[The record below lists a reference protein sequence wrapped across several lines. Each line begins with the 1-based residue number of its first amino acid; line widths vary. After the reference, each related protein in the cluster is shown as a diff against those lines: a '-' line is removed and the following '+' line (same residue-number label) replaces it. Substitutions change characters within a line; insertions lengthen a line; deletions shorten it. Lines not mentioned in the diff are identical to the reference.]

1 MFEAV
6 PNISE
11 GRDETT
17 IRAVADA
24 IVATP
29 DVDLLNV
36 SSDVDHNRTVFTWV
50 SESAGAMFEAA
61 MAMYAVAIP
70 RIDLRT
76 HRGAHPRVGAI
87 DVLPFVPLRGSEMAD
102 CVALAER
109 TGKAVAER
117 FGIPVYLYE
126 YAAREEHRR
135 ELPAIRSGGFEKFAG
150 KIADPRWKPD
160 FGPDRVHP
168 TAGVSVIGARLP
180 LIAFNVQLGTNNIE
194 IAGRVARAVR
204 TISGG
209 LPFVRALPIMLEHRG
224 IVQVSMNLL
233 DFRITSMQRAFALVK
248 EEASKNGVD
257 VLSSEII
264 GLVPAEALPASAEG
278 DLQLENFSPGIVLE
292 YRLKN

>member
-1 MFEAV
+1 MFLSV

-11 GRDETT
+11 GRDEAT

-24 IVATP
+24 ISSIP
-29 DVDLLNV
+29 NVDLLNV
-36 SSDVDHNRTVFTWV
+36 SPDVDHNRTVFTWV
-50 SESAGAMFEAA
+50 SESADAMFDAA
-61 MAMYAVAIP
+61 MAMYEVAIP

-76 HRGAHPRVGAI
+76 HHGAHPRVGAI
-87 DVLPFVPLRGSEMAD
+87 DVLPFVPLVGSEMAD
-102 CVALAER
+102 CVVLAER
-109 TGKAVAER
+109 TGEAVAER

-126 YAAREEHRR
+126 FAARGEHRR
-135 ELPAIRSGGFEKFAG
+135 ALPVIRSGGFEKFAG

-168 TAGVSVIGARLP
+168 TAGVSVIGARVP
-180 LIAFNVQLGTNNIE
+180 LIAFNVQLATDSME
-194 IAGRVARAVR
+194 IAGRIARAVR

-233 DFRITSMQRAFALVK
+233 DFRVTPMQRAFALVK
-248 EEASKNGVD
+248 EEAAKNGVE

-264 GLVPAEALPASAEG
+264 GLVPAEALPASPAR
-278 DLQLENFSPGIVLE
+278 DLQLENFSPEIVLE
-292 YRLKN
+292 NRLKN